1 MTEQKTGSIDVV
13 GFGPGSAADMTL
25 RAVEAIR
32 SADLVVGYS
41 TYIDILKTHFPDAR
55 YYATPMTREIER
67 CAYAVDQA
75 LAGQRVAVVSSGDSG
90 IYGMAGIVF
99 EVAAQRAPGPDA
111 PEIRVI
117 PGITAAASA
126 AALMGAPLMHDFAAI
141 SLSDLMTPLNLIYK
155 RVDAAASAD
164 FVICLYNPKSKK
176 RSGYLTEAC
185 RIAGRYRAGDTPCG
199 IASHIG
205 RPAEQWMLT
214 NLNGLPDADVDM
226 FSIVIIGNSQTR
238 MLDNRMVTPRGYL
251 AKYQPA
257 SD

>member
-1 MTEQKTGSIDVV
+1 MTAKKTGSIDVV

-25 RAVEAIR
+25 RAADAIR

-41 TYIDILKTHFPDAR
+41 TYIDILKAHFPDAH

-67 CAYAVDQA
+67 CVYAVDQA
-75 LAGQRVAVVSSGDSG
+75 MAGKRVAVVSSGDSG

-99 EVAAQRAPGPDA
+99 EIAAQQAPGPDA

-126 AALMGAPLMHDFAAI
+126 AALLGAPLMHDFAVI
-141 SLSDLMTPLNLIYK
+141 SLSDLMTPLDLIYQ
-155 RVDAAASAD
+155 RIEAAASAD
-164 FVICLYNPKSKK
+164 FVLCLYNPKSKK
-176 RSGYLTEAC
+176 RSGYLAEAC
-185 RIAGRYRAGDTPCG
+185 RIAGRYRSGTTPCG

-205 RPAEQWMLT
+205 RPGEQWALT
-214 NLNGLPDADVDM
+214 DLDGLPGAEVDM
-226 FSIVIIGNSQTR
+226 FSVVIIGNSQTR

-257 SD
+257 AD